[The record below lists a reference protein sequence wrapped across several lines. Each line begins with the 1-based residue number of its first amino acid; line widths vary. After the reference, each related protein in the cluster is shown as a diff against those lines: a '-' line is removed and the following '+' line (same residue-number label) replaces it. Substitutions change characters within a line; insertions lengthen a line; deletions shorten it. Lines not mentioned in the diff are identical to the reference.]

1 MSGVQETRAGSVT
14 EFDYIIV
21 GAGSAG
27 CVLAN
32 RLSADPACRVLL
44 LEAGPKDRYPWIHV
58 PGGIF
63 KLINNPALDW
73 CYQTEPEP
81 ELADRRLGWPRGKVL
96 GGSSSINGLVYVRG
110 QAEDFDHWH
119 QLGNPGWAYEDV
131 LPYFRRSEDQ
141 GRGADRFHGIG
152 GPLAV
157 SDPRVRMPIVDAFIE
172 AAAQAGYRRTH
183 DFNGAD
189 QEGAGYFQF
198 TIGGGRRSSAARAYL
213 KPILHRKNLR
223 IVTGALTQ
231 RILFEGGAACGVE
244 YTRAG
249 CVQKARCR
257 RELILSA
264 GAVGSP
270 QILMLSGVGDPQAL
284 REQGIEVV
292 HALPGVGGNLQDH
305 LQIKSVFKTRRPMT
319 LNDQVRTIWGRALVG
334 LDYVVRRR
342 GVLSFGASLAGAFLK
357 TDPGLPR
364 PDIQFHFQPL
374 SLDRYD
380 AGLHK
385 FSAFTMAVC
394 GLRPRSRGRLSLRSA
409 DPSQAPII
417 QARYLSHPEDVE
429 TLVKGLA
436 VARKIAAAPAL
447 AELISAEWMPGAD
460 VQGDDQI
467 RAYVR
472 SMGATVFHPA
482 GTCRMGTG
490 PDAVVDAR
498 LKVHGVAG
506 LRVAD
511 ASIMP
516 TIVSGNTNAAAIMIG
531 EKAADMILADQ

>member
-1 MSGVQETRAGSVT
+1 MAVSAD

-32 RLSADPACRVLL
+32 RLSAEPDCRVLL
-44 LEAGPKDRYPWIHV
+44 LEAGPRDRFPWIHV

-81 ELADRRLGWPRGKVL
+81 ELAGRAMGWPRGKVL
-96 GGSSSINGLVYVRG
+96 GGSSAINGLVYVRG
-110 QAEDFDHWH
+110 QREDFDHWH
-119 QLGNPGWAYEDV
+119 RLGNEGWSYEDV

-141 GRGADRFHGIG
+141 ARGADDFHGVG

-172 AAAQAGYRRTH
+172 AAVQAGHPRSQ
-183 DFNGAD
+183 DFNGAV

-198 TIGGGRRSSAARAYL
+198 TVRNGRRCSSARAYL
-213 KPILHRKNLR
+213 RPVLRRPNLS
-223 IVTGALTQ
+223 IVTEASTR
-231 RILFEGGAACGVE
+231 RILIEGGRACGVE
-244 YTRAG
+244 YTRSG
-249 CVQKARCR
+249 HLRRARCR
-257 RELILSA
+257 REVILSA
-264 GAVGSP
+264 GAIGSP

-284 REQGIEVV
+284 RRHGIDVV
-292 HALPGVGGNLQDH
+292 HDSPGVGRNLQDH
-305 LQIKSVFKTRRPMT
+305 LQIKSVFKTRGPMT
-319 LNDQVRTIWGRALVG
+319 LNDQVRTVWGRARVG
-334 LDYVVRRR
+334 LDYVARRR

-357 TDPGLPR
+357 TEPQLTR

-380 AGLHK
+380 EGLHA
-385 FSAFTMAVC
+385 FSAFTMSAC
-394 GLRPRSRGRLSLRSA
+394 GLRPRSRGELTLRSA
-409 DPSQAPII
+409 DPADPPII
-417 QARYLSHPEDVE
+417 HARYLSDPEDLQ
-429 TLVKGLA
+429 TLVKGLGL
-436 VARKIAAAPAL
+436 ARRIAAAPAL
-447 AELISAEWMPGAD
+447 AELVSEEWLPGPGVRTAEQVVD
-460 VQGDDQI
+460 
-467 RAYVR
+467 YVR
-472 SMGATVFHPA
+472 RMSSTVFHPV
-482 GTCRMGTG
+482 GTCRMGRG

-498 LKVHGVAG
+498 LRVCGVSG

-531 EKAADMILADQ
+531 EKAADLILAGE

>member
-1 MSGVQETRAGSVT
+1 MA

-27 CVLAN
+27 CALAN

-44 LEAGPKDRYPWIHV
+44 LEAGPRDRYPWIHV

-81 ELADRRLGWPRGKVL
+81 ELADRRMAWPRGKVL

-110 QAEDFDHWH
+110 QREDFDHWH
-119 QLGNPGWAYEDV
+119 ALGNPGWSYEDV

-141 GRGADRFHGIG
+141 ARGADTFHGVG

-172 AAAQAGYRRTH
+172 AAEQAGYPRTD
-183 DFNGAD
+183 DFNGAA

-198 TIGGGRRSSAARAYL
+198 TIRAGRRCSASRAYL
-213 KPILHRKNLR
+213 RPVAQRQNLHV
-223 IVTGALTQ
+223 VTGALTH
-231 RILFEGGAACGVE
+231 RVLLDAGVARGVE
-244 YTRAG
+244 YSLRG
-249 CVQKARCR
+249 EVRLARCAG
-257 RELILSA
+257 EVILSA
-264 GAVGSP
+264 GAIGSA
-270 QILMLSGVGDPQAL
+270 QILMLSGIGDPEAL
-284 REQGIEVV
+284 RSLGIDVH
-292 HALPGVGGNLQDH
+292 HALGGVGRNLQDH
-305 LQIKSVFKTRRPMT
+305 LQIKSVFKTHDPIT
-319 LNDQVRTIWGRALVG
+319 LNDQVGTVRGRVKAG
-334 LDYVVRRR
+334 LDYALRGK

-357 TDPGLPR
+357 TDPEISR

-380 AGLHK
+380 EGLHP
-385 FSAFTMAVC
+385 FSAFTMSAC
-394 GLRPRSRGRLSLRSA
+394 GLRPHSRGELILRSA
-409 DPSQAPII
+409 NPAEPPLI
-417 QARYLSHPEDVE
+417 QARYLSHPEDRE

-436 VARKIAAAPAL
+436 AARKIAAAPAL
-447 AELISAEWMPGAD
+447 AKRISAEWLPGPD
-460 VQGDDQI
+460 VVTDTQI
-467 RAYVR
+467 LDYVR
-472 SMGATVFHPA
+472 RMSTTVFHPT
-482 GTCRMGTG
+482 GTCRMGQG

-498 LKVHGVAG
+498 LRVHGLSG

-531 EKAADMILADQ
+531 EKAADLILAGQ